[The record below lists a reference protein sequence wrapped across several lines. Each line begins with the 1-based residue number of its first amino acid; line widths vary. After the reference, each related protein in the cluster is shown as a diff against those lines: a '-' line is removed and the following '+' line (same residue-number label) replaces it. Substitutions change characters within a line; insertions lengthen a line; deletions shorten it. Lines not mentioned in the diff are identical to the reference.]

1 MILLTP
7 RINDAALKKLEE
19 VEVPTVLMGILADSN
34 HYSVDVDNRLAAKQA
49 TQYLLSLGHTQ
60 IACISNARPSY
71 TASPDR
77 VLGYK
82 DALIES
88 GITPDDNLIQY
99 ADFDPQSGFAC
110 MQSLLTSEKKFTAV
124 FVASDNV
131 AMGAKSALRKAGLK
145 IPDDISIIGFDDIP
159 WAKYSDPPLTT
170 VRLPAQKLASEA
182 CNMLLD
188 LLQGSEP
195 DERHTVLETELVVRK
210 SCRKL

>member
-1 MILLTP
+1 
-7 RINDAALKKLEE
+7 
-19 VEVPTVLMGILADSN
+19 
-34 HYSVDVDNRLAAKQA
+34 
-49 TQYLLSLGHTQ
+49 
-60 IACISNARPSY
+60 
-71 TASPDR
+71 
-77 VLGYK
+77 
-82 DALIES
+82 
-88 GITPDDNLIQY
+88 
-99 ADFDPQSGFAC
+99 
-110 MQSLLTSEKKFTAV
+110 
-124 FVASDNV
+124 
-131 AMGAKSALRKAGLK
+131 MGAKSALRKAGLK